1 MVKAGDAELEPTISR
16 LRRLMEPHE
25 GDALQMKIFPSG

>member
-25 GDALQMKIFPSG
+25 GDAPRTRILPSG